1 MFQWDE
7 EEDEGDTRERVT
19 LGYHEEGEREI
30 KVEGKQV
37 TFFLCCHQSIEMIKE
52 ENVLRQGEQRND
64 NLAGSGGKHHT
75 YVEWQGV
82 CVWMCVGQ
90 FKKDPDP
97 TGRKRQAL
105 AKLLY
110 TTKFNIKVFRMLLE
124 KVK

>member
-7 EEDEGDTRERVT
+7 VEDEGDTRERVT
-19 LGYHEEGEREI
+19 LGYHKEGEI

-82 CVWMCVGQ
+82 CVCVC
-90 FKKDPDP
+90 
-97 TGRKRQAL
+97 RA
-105 AKLLY
+105 
-110 TTKFNIKVFRMLLE
+110 V
-124 KVK
+124 